1 MTTDNEPVLVAKD
14 LHAGYLPGV
23 NILNGVNIIARPGEL
38 IGIIGPNGAGK
49 STFLKAV
56 FGQVSIRQGSVTLK
70 GQDITGW
77 KPNRLVSTGV
87 GFVPQTNNVFPSLTI
102 QENLQMGIYQKPKK
116 FREQLDKI
124 FEIFPVLADRRDQR
138 AGSLSGGERQSVAMA
153 RALMMDPSVLLLDEP
168 SAGLSPVRQD
178 ETFIRTRRINKA
190 GVSVIMVEQ
199 NARRCLQICDR
210 AYVLDQ
216 GRDAYTGTGRE
227 LAKDPKVIQLYLGTL
242 AADVEAE
249 TASTGPAPTPS
260 ATEEPAPAGYVS
272 PDEQVP
278 SAIGGAPT
286 SAEDLPPGREPM
298 SGPGVETAAEDPE
311 KA

>member
-1 MTTDNEPVLVAKD
+1 MTNATEPVLVAKD

-23 NILNGVNIIARPGEL
+23 NILNGVNIVAHPGEL

-56 FGQVSIRQGSVTLK
+56 FGQVSIRGGSVTLK
-70 GQDITGW
+70 GTDITGW
-77 KPNRLVSTGV
+77 KPNKLVSTGV

-102 QENLQMGIYQKPKK
+102 EENLQMGIYQKPRK

-216 GRDAYTGTGRE
+216 GRDAYSGTGRE
-227 LAKDPKVIQLYLGTL
+227 LANDPKVIQLYLGTL
-242 AADVEAE
+242 AADVDADKSAASAAAPA
-249 TASTGPAPTPS
+249 TA
-260 ATEEPAPAGYVS
+260 EPAPPGTVT

-278 SAIGGAPT
+278 TSVTAGSSA
-286 SAEDLPPGREPM
+286 AEDLPPAAEPM
-298 SGPGVETAAEDPE
+298 SEPGAEPDAG